1 MSTTKKSFFILAAAV
16 LVFSLAAAAF
26 QPAQAAE
33 AANCKTWYTVNGG
46 DSLIKIAQKF
56 ETNWRTIAEING
68 LKEPYVIRS
77 GQKLCIEAT
86 GATTGTIVSTPTA
99 TPSAG
104 TGGVVASSNR
114 VYASSVQEDKS
125 VTLRGRSLAANTRY
139 TVTLSKYGSTIN
151 VNQMGSVLTDAA
163 GAFTVTYALPKK
175 LVDVAK
181 ISVTIRSSGD
191 SAANWFINA
200 TSSGNTGGVSSPAF
214 NFSVVSTRE
223 DQSVTIKT
231 TNLPANVV
239 FDALMGK
246 AGTKAEKGI
255 YVGYVYDDD
264 GTVKITFDIPAEL
277 QGRSKLDIRLENK
290 NLGIF
295 YYLTFENKNQG

>member
-1 MSTTKKSFFILAAAV
+1 MSKLKKSFFLLAAFV
-16 LVFSLAAAAF
+16 MVFTLAAAAF

-33 AANCKTWYTVNGG
+33 VANCKTWYTVNGG

-56 ETNWRTIAEING
+56 ETNWRTIAEIND
-68 LKEPYVIRS
+68 LEEPYVIRS
-77 GQKLCIEAT
+77 GQKLCIETT
-86 GATTGTIVSTPTA
+86 GTTTGTIVTTPTP
-99 TPSAG
+99 TPAPG
-104 TGGVVASSNR
+104 TGGSAAPSNR

-125 VTLRGRSLAANTRY
+125 VTLQGRNLAKNTRY
-139 TVTLSKYGSTIN
+139 SVTLSKYGSTTN
-151 VNQMGSVLTDAA
+151 VNSMGSVLTNAA

-181 ISVTIRSSGD
+181 ISATVRSSGD
-191 SAANWFINA
+191 SATNWFINA

-214 NFSVVSTRE
+214 TFSVVSSRE

-231 TNLPANVV
+231 ANMPANVV

-255 YVGYVYDDD
+255 VVGSVFDGD
-264 GTVKITFDIPAEL
+264 GTVRVTFTIPADL

-290 NLGIF
+290 NLGVF
-295 YYLTFENKNQG
+295 YYLTIENKDLG

>member
-16 LVFSLAAAAF
+16 LVFTLAAAAF
-26 QPAQAAE
+26 QPAQAAQV
-33 AANCKTWYTVNGG
+33 ANCKTWYTVNGG

-68 LKEPYVIRS
+68 LEEPYVIRS
-77 GQKLCIEAT
+77 GQKLCIETT

-99 TPSAG
+99 TPTTG
-104 TGGVVASSNR
+104 TGGTVAPSNR

-125 VTLRGRSLAANTRY
+125 VTLRGQNLAKNTRY
-139 TVTLSKYGSTIN
+139 TVTLSKYGTATH
-151 VNQMGSVLTDAA
+151 VNSMGSVLTDAA
-163 GAFTVTYALPKK
+163 GAFTVTYRIPKN

-181 ISVTIRSSGD
+181 ISVAIRSSGD
-191 SAANWFINA
+191 SASNWFINA

-214 NFSVVSTRE
+214 TFSVVSSRE
-223 DQSVTIKT
+223 DQSITIKT
-231 TNLPANVV
+231 ANLPANVV

-255 YVGYVYDDD
+255 VVGSVFDAD
-264 GTVKITFDIPAEL
+264 GTVRVTFDIPAEL

-290 NLGIF
+290 NLGMF
-295 YYLTFENKNQG
+295 YYLTFENKDQG